1 MQKRCSPPARVRT
14 KVAALNRAQPQQAY
28 SILTDFS
35 PARYFSPELPIRKI
49 CRAGARYLR
58 GLPLSIEPH
67 MAMEPHQ
74 SQMRLAMQ
82 SAFGHCFRD
91 DGGLLLWAAVAPILH
106 VSARILVPVEVP
118 QF

>member
-35 PARYFSPELPIRKI
+35 PALPAICKI

-67 MAMEPHQ
+67 MEPHQ
-74 SQMRLAMQ
+74 PQMRLAMQ
-82 SAFGHCFRD
+82 SASGHCFRD

-118 QF
+118 QS

>member
-35 PARYFSPELPIRKI
+35 PALPAICKI

-67 MAMEPHQ
+67 MEPQ
-74 SQMRLAMQ
+74 AQPQM
-82 SAFGHCFRD
+82 SDSHCNPPPSGIVFGMMVGSSC
-91 DGGLLLWAAVAPILH
+91 GQL
-106 VSARILVPVEVP
+106 
-118 QF
+118 